1 VATKTQQKSHHHE
14 LKEDVLVTWAFQ
26 AWDRI
31 QQNFRVIGIGLG
43 VIVAVVL
50 AVVWIGHAQA
60 RAEGEANRVLAE
72 ASSNYWQGGY
82 ARAIQLSDQVL
93 SDYKSTKAA
102 NDARRMKGDALFW
115 SGSFDSAATLYK
127 DFLSHSPA
135 DSPVHIAVQQSLA
148 FALESKKD
156 YAGAAALFE
165 QLVPTAPDRNSA
177 ADMLLCAARAY
188 AEAGQKDKAR
198 LLYQKVVD
206 EYKDTTLYRDADVFL
221 GELSAP
227 EAKDTPHPAAIVAPK
242 PTANPTSNFKLA
254 GQSMGAN
261 GNVTVTSLPAPKG
274 TIKKGK

>member
-1 VATKTQQKSHHHE
+1 MATKTQQKSHHHE

-31 QQNFRVIGIGLG
+31 QQNIRVIGIGLG

-72 ASSNYWQGGY
+72 ASSNYWQGSY

-198 LLYQKVVD
+198 VLYQKVVD

-242 PTANPTSNFKLA
+242 ATANPMSNFKVA
-254 GQSMGAN
+254 GQSLGAN

-274 TIKKGK
+274 AVKKGK

>member
-274 TIKKGK
+274 TVKKGK

>member
-31 QQNFRVIGIGLG
+31 QQNLRVIGIGLG

-72 ASSNYWQGGY
+72 ASSNYWQGSY

-156 YAGAAALFE
+156 YTGAATLFE
-165 QLVPTAPDRNSA
+165 QLVATAPDRNSA
-177 ADMLLCAARAY
+177 ADMLLCAARSY

-198 LLYQKVVD
+198 VLYQKVVD
-206 EYKDTTLYRDADVFL
+206 EYKDTSLYRDADVFL

-242 PTANPTSNFKLA
+242 PTANPMSNFKVA

-274 TIKKGK
+274 TVKKGK